1 MNQHKSCPPSAGSA
15 TACCLL
21 ASPVNFSS
29 PGCTSPPQKLMGDGF
44 HDEMSG
50 WGEKNRPADDT
61 SGDFSGVSTKSQQV
75 ERDLGVR

>member
-1 MNQHKSCPPSAGSA
+1 MNLPLRSLLFCLPSAF
-15 TACCLL
+15 CLFL
-21 ASPVNFSS
+21 L

-50 WGEKNRPADDT
+50 WGEKNRPADDA

>member
-1 MNQHKSCPPSAGSA
+1 MSFQFLSTVRRLALP
-15 TACCLL
+15 TAFCLL
-21 ASPVNFSS
+21 PTFLA
-29 PGCTSPPQKLMGDGF
+29 GCTSPPQKLMGDGF